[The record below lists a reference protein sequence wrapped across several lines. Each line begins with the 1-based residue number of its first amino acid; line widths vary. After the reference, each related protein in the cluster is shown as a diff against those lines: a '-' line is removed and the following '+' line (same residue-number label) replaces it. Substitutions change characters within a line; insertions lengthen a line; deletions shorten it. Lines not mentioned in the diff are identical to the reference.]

1 MYVNPTS
8 IRYFM
13 RGSDLFT
20 VSFHRLQGVLHSVLC
35 SRLLLR
41 LKGAYVSLSDR
52 TLRSA
57 QPTTISMSVFVGTD
71 SCTETGKSDE
81 VY

>member
-1 MYVNPTS
+1 MYANPTS
-8 IRYFM
+8 ICYFM
-13 RGSDLFT
+13 RDFDLFT
-20 VSFHRLQGVLHSVLC
+20 FHRLQGVLHSVLC

-57 QPTTISMSVFVGTD
+57 QPTTISLSVFVSTD
-71 SCTETGKSDE
+71 SSTETGKSDE
-81 VY
+81 IY

>member
-1 MYVNPTS
+1 MYANSTS

-13 RGSDLFT
+13 RDFDLFA
-20 VSFHRLQGVLHSVLC
+20 FHRLQGVLHSILC

-81 VY
+81 IY

>member
-1 MYVNPTS
+1 MYANPTS
-8 IRYFM
+8 IRQFIYDF
-13 RGSDLFT
+13 DLFA
-20 VSFHRLQGVLHSVLC
+20 FHRLQGVQHSVLC

-57 QPTTISMSVFVGTD
+57 HPTTISMSVFVGTD
-71 SCTETGKSDE
+71 RSTETGKSDE
-81 VY
+81 IY